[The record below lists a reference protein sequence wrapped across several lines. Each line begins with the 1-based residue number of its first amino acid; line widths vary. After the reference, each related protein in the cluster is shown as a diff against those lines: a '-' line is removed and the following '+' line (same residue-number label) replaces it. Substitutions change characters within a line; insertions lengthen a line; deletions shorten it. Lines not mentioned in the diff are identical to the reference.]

1 MVKTGTRKIIYFYN
15 SLSLYKTCKN
25 ILNIN
30 YKNIT
35 HSIRYYLKFHSNIYD
50 LNNLDELISFL
61 VDKYIMLDF
70 RKTKKRIISDLI
82 MNAKV
87 NIKYVSELLKINYKR
102 IYELKKYNYSL
113 NEAMLIIY
121 FIGDINT
128 EFKSITKQ
136 KIEQISST
144 LYLEKT
150 NNLNELLCFYYM
162 KRDNSICEKIFNI
175 HYNRFKNL
183 IYKISRLFF
192 IKLQSAD
199 VEDIMVDIQI
209 KLLEKLNN
217 NQIVSNNPNQINYF
231 LHKTAFG
238 IIYRIIYEMKKTSRE
253 IHLEDNIYDDLTYLD
268 IIPSR

>member
-1 MVKTGTRKIIYFYN
+1 MVKIAKRNVIYFYN

-35 HSIRYYLKFHSNIYD
+35 HSIRYYLKVHSNRYD

-61 VDKYIMLDF
+61 VNKYIMLNF
-70 RKTKKRIISDLI
+70 RKQQKSIIADLI
-82 MNAKV
+82 TGVKV

-102 IYELKKYNYSL
+102 IYELKKYNYSI
-113 NEAMLIIY
+113 NEAVLIIY
-121 FIGDINT
+121 FIGDINN

-136 KIEQISST
+136 KLEQISSVS
-144 LYLEKT
+144 YLEKS
-150 NNLNELLCFYYM
+150 NSINELVCFYYM
-162 KRDNSICEKIFNI
+162 KRDNYICEKIFNI
-175 HYNRFKNL
+175 NYNKFKNL

-192 IKLQSAD
+192 IKLNSFD

-217 NQIVSNNPNQINYF
+217 NQIVSNHPNQINYF
-231 LHKTAFG
+231 LYKTAFG
-238 IIYRIIYEMKKTSRE
+238 IIYRIVYEMKKTSKE
-253 IHLEDNIYDDLTYLD
+253 IHLEDKIYDDLTYLD
-268 IIPSR
+268 TIPSK